1 MHCVHKKWAEHA
13 HFACVKSGIALAG
26 TEQTIE
32 CRGKTMNTHDES
44 PLTEIPDSAR
54 KGFFPI
60 ALVLFSFTFFTA
72 TMFAGGKI
80 GVAFDFIDILWITV
94 MGNVLLGL
102 YAASLGL
109 ISARSGL
116 NTVLM
121 GRFCFGNLGSKL
133 SDFLLGFAE
142 LGWYAWGTAT
152 LAISL
157 TKIVHLPEAWNMP
170 LMVIFGL
177 GFSITALIGFKG
189 LEYLSRVSIPLMFIL
204 LVVSIYLATEHIG
217 GWTGLSSAQPT
228 EKMTLATAITMV
240 FGTFA
245 SGATQ
250 ITNWTRMAKS
260 SRVAVWAC
268 LVSFVIG
275 NGLMVLAGA
284 WMAIVYQQVDI
295 VEVLILQGLS
305 VAAIIML
312 CLNLWTIQGPTIY
325 NVSAAACHLVRTE
338 RRKTMVLV
346 SAGIGI
352 ILALCGMYEF
362 LIPFLLLLGAIIPP
376 LGGVIMADYWVRYKG
391 HYPLLA
397 NATIP
402 NFNWIGII
410 AYAVG
415 AICAYV
421 SPWIAPIVGIA
432 VAFAV
437 YSVLNAAF
445 KVKQVQLKEA

>member
-1 MHCVHKKWAEHA
+1 
-13 HFACVKSGIALAG
+13 
-26 TEQTIE
+26 
-32 CRGKTMNTHDES
+32 MNTHDES
-44 PLTEIPDSAR
+44 PLTETPDSQR

-80 GVAFDFIDILWITV
+80 GVAFDFINILWITV
-94 MGNVLLGL
+94 IGNVLLGL

-157 TKIVHLPEAWNMP
+157 TKIVGIPEGWNIP
-170 LMVIFGL
+170 LMVLFGF
-177 GFSITALIGFKG
+177 GFSITAIVGFKG
-189 LEYLSRVSIPLMFIL
+189 LEWLSRISIPLMFLL
-204 LVVSIYLATEHIG
+204 LVVSIYLATRHIG
-217 GWTGLSSAQPT
+217 GWTGLTSAVPT
-228 EKMTLATAITMV
+228 EKMTFATAITMV

-260 SRVAVWAC
+260 SRVAIWAC

-284 WMAIVYQQVDI
+284 WMAIVYQQADI

-305 VAAIIML
+305 LAAIIML

-338 RRKTMVLV
+338 HRKTMVLA
-346 SAGIGI
+346 SASIGI
-352 ILALCGMYEF
+352 VLAVLGMYEL

-376 LGGVIMADYWVRYKG
+376 VGGVIMADYWVRYKG
-391 HYPLLA
+391 KYPLLSQA
-397 NATIP
+397 HLP
-402 NFNWIGII
+402 NFNWIGLT

-432 VAFAV
+432 VAFVV
-437 YSVLNAAF
+437 YSVLLAVF
-445 KVKQVQLKEA
+445 PVKQSQLKEA